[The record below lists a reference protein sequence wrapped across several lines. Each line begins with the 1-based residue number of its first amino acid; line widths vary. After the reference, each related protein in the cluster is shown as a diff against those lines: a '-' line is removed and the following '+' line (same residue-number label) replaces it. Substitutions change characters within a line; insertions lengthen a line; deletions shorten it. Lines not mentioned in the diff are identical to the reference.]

1 MIDIRKR
8 IIEVLS
14 QTHLMS
20 LAVTDVNGL
29 WVADVIFV
37 YDDNLNIYWMS
48 DSETRHSKA
57 ILGNNK
63 VAGSITYSTKSKE
76 PNFGIQ
82 FEGVAEQLEGIQF
95 NLLVKHLAKRNYPKP
110 ELSQAMKI
118 LDGDLWYKLTP
129 TKIGLVDE
137 ESFGCDRQELNLP

>member
-20 LAVTDVNGL
+20 LAVSDVNGP
-29 WVADVIFV
+29 WVADVIFI
-37 YDDNLNIYWMS
+37 YDDDLNIYWMS

-57 ILGNNK
+57 ILENNK
-63 VAGSITYSTKSKE
+63 VAGSITCSTKSKE
-76 PNFGIQ
+76 LNLGIQ
-82 FEGVAEQLEGIQF
+82 FEGVAEQLEGVQF

-110 ELSQAMKI
+110 ELSQALKI

-137 ESFGCDRQELNLP
+137 ENFGGDRQELGI